1 MKWILCTWHS
11 FYINVLILRLL
22 YFLLLLLIESL
33 SQYAVVNNGPKID
46 TTLTFPARGNLTWF
60 LNLPISDD
68 FVAWELNEEYNI
80 TVTGTSQP
88 ADISSNTTTVT
99 ILDNDSKLLKTI
111 VKSMRLLIFLFI
123 DAMVQFIE
131 SQHQFLERSGLT
143 EQILIVLN
151 AEVARDLTI
160 TVFGGITL

>member
-1 MKWILCTWHS
+1 MS
-11 FYINVLILRLL
+11 
-22 YFLLLLLIESL
+22 
-33 SQYAVVNNGPKID
+33 
-46 TTLTFPARGNLTWF
+46 
-60 LNLPISDD
+60 SD
-68 FVAWELNEEYNI
+68 
-80 TVTGTSQP
+80 
-88 ADISSNTTTVT
+88 TTTVT